1 MICSCNVLEVIDRHL
16 MTVEYAEKIVIGSAI
31 CFDECWQ
38 KARPLVTD
46 VLFSDERNKF
56 IWNLLKEMKTEGRDV
71 DVISL
76 WEFALEKYPQI
87 ENVSELA
94 YYICDLTLVVMYKG
108 YDKIISELMKFYVM
122 SNGVYGRQ

>member
-1 MICSCNVLEVIDRHL
+1 

-56 IWNLLKEMKTEGRDV
+56 IWNLLKEMKTEGREV

>member
-1 MICSCNVLEVIDRHL
+1 MICSCNVLEAIDRHV
-16 MTVEYAEKIVIGSAI
+16 MTMELAEKIVIGSAI

-38 KARPLVTD
+38 KARPLVSD
-46 VLFSDERNKF
+46 ILFSDERNKF
-56 IWNLLKEMKTEGRDV
+56 IWNLLKEMKTEGREV

-76 WEFALEKYPQI
+76 WEFALEKFPQI

-122 SNGVYGRQ
+122 SNGVYGR

>member
-56 IWNLLKEMKTEGRDV
+56 IWNLLKEMKTEGREV